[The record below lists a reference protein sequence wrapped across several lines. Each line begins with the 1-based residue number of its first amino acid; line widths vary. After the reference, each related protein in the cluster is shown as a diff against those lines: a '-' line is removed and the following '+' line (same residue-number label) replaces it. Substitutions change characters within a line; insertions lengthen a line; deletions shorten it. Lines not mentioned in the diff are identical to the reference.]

1 MRIAP
6 PEPMQSH
13 AALMPA
19 TIRDRLLADHRRLE
33 TLLER
38 LLAAFEAN
46 DREDMAQGWT
56 EFESGLLA
64 HLEAEE
70 TYLFPALQRAS
81 ARDASVLIREH
92 RHIRTRLTEIGVAL
106 DLHTV
111 RLASA
116 RDFVDELRA
125 HSRNEDRLLYR
136 WAGDHL
142 DETQRTSLFEALST
156 VVRARP
162 SKVVT

>member
-1 MRIAP
+1 
-6 PEPMQSH
+6 MQSH

-70 TYLFPALQRAS
+70 TYLFPALQRVS
-81 ARDASVLIREH
+81 ERDASVLIREH
-92 RHIRTRLTEIGVAL
+92 RHIRTRLTEIGVSL

-142 DETQRTSLFEALST
+142 DETQRTSLFAALST